1 MDFTLSLE
9 QQQIRDAIFKLCAP
23 FDDTYWL
30 GKDRSG
36 EFPHELHAALA
47 AAGWLGIAMPEQY
60 GGAGLGVTEA
70 ALMMQAIAESGAAMS
85 GASAVH
91 INIFGLQP
99 VVVLG
104 TGEQKRRMLPPL
116 IAGKDK
122 ACFAVTEPD
131 AGLDTTAIKVRAD
144 RRGDHYVL
152 SGQKIWISTAQ
163 VANKILIL
171 ARTTPLDQVRRKT
184 EGLEPVLHRS
194 RSRPRRGAPDR
205 QDGPPRRRFERDVL
219 RRHAGCRPPTSS
231 APRARASARSCM
243 A

>member
-1 MDFTLSLE
+1 MDFSLSPE
-9 QQQIRDAIFKLCAP
+9 QEQIRDEVRKLCAQ
-23 FDDTYWL
+23 FDDAYWL
-30 GKDRSG
+30 EKDRTG
-36 EFPHELHAALA
+36 DFPHELHAALA
-47 AAGWLGIAMPEQY
+47 SAGWLGIAMPEAH
-60 GGAGLGVTEA
+60 GGAGLGITEA
-70 ALMMQAIAESGAAMS
+70 VLMMQAIAESGAAMS

-99 VVVLG
+99 VVVFG
-104 TGEQKRRMLPPL
+104 SEEQKRRMLPPL

-171 ARTTPLDQVRRKT
+171 ARTTPIDQVTRKT
-184 EGLEPVLHRS
+184 QGLSLFTPTS
-194 RSRPRRGAPDR
+194 IKPCGGAR
-205 QDGPPRRRFERDVL
+205 NRKDGPPCCHSNEMFFD
-219 RRHAGCRPPTSS
+219 GW
-231 APRARASARSCM
+231 
-243 A
+243 